1 MKYFLECI
9 IANAPIV
16 KLSNGLNLGLNF
28 EYVLRNRFEALDE
41 NERLKK
47 FLYIWEELI
56 DLRSLGF
63 SYNFKNLIIMLQ
75 YFL

>member
-16 KLSNGLNLGLNF
+16 RLSNGLSLGLNF

-47 FLYIWEELI
+47 FLYI
-56 DLRSLGF
+56 
-63 SYNFKNLIIMLQ
+63 
-75 YFL
+75 